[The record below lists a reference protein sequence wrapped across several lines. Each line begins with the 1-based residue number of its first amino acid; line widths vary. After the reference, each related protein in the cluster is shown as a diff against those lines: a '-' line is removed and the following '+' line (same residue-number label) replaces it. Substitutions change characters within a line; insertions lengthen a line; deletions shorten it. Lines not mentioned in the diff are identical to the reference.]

1 MSLSVSI
8 DGNTRLVSMI
18 GSPVRHSV
26 SPATHSLA
34 YKKMGINAVFLVFD
48 IQVEDLSA
56 VMAAF
61 RVMGG
66 WDSTTVTMPCKQAI
80 IPFLDELSPTAE
92 LAGAVNVVKKE
103 ENGNIVGYNSDGPGF
118 IGNLT
123 NNGVKIADSTITL
136 LGPGGAGS
144 AILAQAALEGAERV
158 HVFAREN
165 GCSYQNA
172 FALKERIEGVTTCS
186 VEIHAFEDT
195 ATLRASI
202 DESDILV
209 NCTNVGMG
217 NGNME
222 TPINPSLIKPGMI
235 VAEVI
240 NTPRETQLLK
250 EAKKIGCKTLGG
262 LGMND
267 QQAVVADCIRFGIN
281 IPIEEVRD
289 ELRKKEVVL

>member
-1 MSLSVSI
+1 MSTSVSI
-8 DGNTRLVSMI
+8 NGNTHLVSMV
-18 GSPVRHSV
+18 GSPVTHSV

-48 IQVEDLSA
+48 IQVDDLPA

-61 RVMGG
+61 RVMDG

-80 IPFLDELSPTAE
+80 IPYLDGLSPTAK

-103 ENGNIVGYNSDGPGF
+103 ADGRIIGYNADGPGF
-118 IGNLT
+118 INNLT
-123 NNGVKIADSTITL
+123 DNGVQIAGSTITL

-144 AILAQAALEGAERV
+144 AILAQAALEGAKKV
-158 HVFAREN
+158 HVFAREGGRSYRN
-165 GCSYQNA
+165 GY
-172 FALKERIEGVTTCS
+172 ALKDRIEDATPCT
-186 VEIHAFEDT
+186 VEIHAFEDVPI
-195 ATLRASI
+195 LRASI
-202 DESDILV
+202 EESDILA

-217 NGNME
+217 NGNTEM
-222 TPINPSLIKPGMI
+222 PIDPVLIKPGMV

-250 EAKKIGCKTLGG
+250 EAKKLGCKTFGG

-267 QQAVVADCIRFGIN
+267 QQAIVADRIRFGVD
-281 IPIEEVRD
+281 IPIEEVRT
-289 ELRKKEVVL
+289 ELRSRGIVK